1 MGRPLSGPSPGPFEA
16 RLRDAASRL
25 GPFAGRVH
33 HHPRVGSTNDVAAA
47 LAGGGAPHGTVVVAD
62 EQTAGR
68 GRHGNHWFSPPG
80 TGLYVSVL
88 LRTVSSP
95 VLTLA
100 AGVAVAEA
108 LGRTAG
114 LAAMLEWPND
124 VVVEDAGRRRKVAG
138 ILAEASTVGD
148 RVDRIVVGIGVNLR
162 GGAWPPELA
171 SRAGSVEG
179 LSGRPVDA
187 AALLVEMLA
196 AFGAR
201 CGEVESGRVAALLR
215 RWEALAPSSRGA
227 AVEWSAGRVRR
238 RGVTEGVDEHGA
250 LIVRVEGRRER
261 LSGGEVRHVGQGR

>member
-1 MGRPLSGPSPGPFEA
+1 MGRPVSGSSAGPFEA

-47 LAGGGAPHGTVVVAD
+47 LAGDGAPHGTVVVAD

-68 GRHGNHWFSPPG
+68 GRHGNRWFSPPG

-124 VVVEDAGRRRKVAG
+124 VVVEDSGRRRKVAG

-148 RVDRIVVGIGVNLR
+148 RVDRVVVGIGVNLR
-162 GGAWPPELA
+162 DGAWPPELA

-201 CGEVESGRVAALLR
+201 CREVESGRVAALLR

-261 LSGGEVRHVGQGR
+261 LSGGAVRHVGQGR